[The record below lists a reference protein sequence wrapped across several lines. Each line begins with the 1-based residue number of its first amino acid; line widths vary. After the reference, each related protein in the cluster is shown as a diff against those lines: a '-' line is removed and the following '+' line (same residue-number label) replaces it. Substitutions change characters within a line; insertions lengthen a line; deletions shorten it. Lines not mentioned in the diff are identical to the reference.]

1 MHGSDHRPV
10 QLGVTLKDFKFLD
23 FQELPRLLDLNNPRM
38 GYGEV
43 KITSVKLDKLD
54 FSKSLLLKT
63 FMNSAVTEDAIHLH
77 TLSFR
82 VSFYDVA
89 LDRIMAPLTFS
100 ERRHIRMSPGDGQDN
115 L

>member
-1 MHGSDHRPV
+1 
-10 QLGVTLKDFKFLD
+10 
-23 FQELPRLLDLNNPRM
+23 M

-54 FSKSLLLKT
+54 FSKSLLLKS

-115 L
+115 LSDVSLSWSEQKLPTLRTARNKLSLIR